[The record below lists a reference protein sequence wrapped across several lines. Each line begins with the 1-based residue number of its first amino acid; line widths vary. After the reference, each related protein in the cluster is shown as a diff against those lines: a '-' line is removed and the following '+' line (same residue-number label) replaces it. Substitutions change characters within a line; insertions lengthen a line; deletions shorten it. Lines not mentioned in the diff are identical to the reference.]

1 MRDLGTAEE
10 ILRATSLDWT
20 IVRPPRLM
28 NRTDERYIAR
38 RDALPDGSLCMSFRA
53 FAAFMLDAVEKHA
66 YRHEIVGLAG

>member
-38 RDALPDGSLCMSFRA
+38 PDALPDGSLRMSIRPSPLSCS
-53 FAAFMLDAVEKHA
+53 M
-66 YRHEIVGLAG
+66 R